1 MDARVDRVP
10 ATDARER
17 VEGVRLAA
25 WLFVLQR
32 ASAGVLALCVVV
44 HLATIVYAVRHG
56 LSAQAIVARMH
67 ASVAWPAF
75 YAVFVAA
82 VAVHAPIGLRAGA
95 DEWLGLRGSLVDAV
109 LVLVALGLFA
119 GGLYAVLPLAL
130 G

>member
-1 MDARVDRVP
+1 MDARVDGVR
-10 ATDARER
+10 ATAARER

-56 LSAQAIVARMH
+56 LSAQAIVARVH

-82 VAVHAPIGLRAGA
+82 VAVHAPIGLRAVA

>member
-1 MDARVDRVP
+1 MDARVDGVR
-10 ATDARER
+10 ATAARER

-82 VAVHAPIGLRAGA
+82 VAVHAPIGLRAVA